1 MSCKAFRFAVV
12 LLVAAGLQPGAASA
26 AARLEAQA
34 AGVTSYVLD
43 NGFKIILLPV
53 ANAATARVELLVKV
67 GSKQEGYGETGMA
80 HLLEH
85 MLFKGAGRHADLKSA
100 LNALGATWNGTT
112 TVERTNFFAM
122 VRADPA
128 KVDALIR
135 LEADRFL
142 RPTFSAADLASEMTV
157 VRNELER
164 KDSDPNSLVTRA
176 LRRQSYFWHGYGR
189 PTIGARSDIEGAP
202 FAALQA
208 FHRRYYRPDN
218 ALLVVS
224 GQIDAARVLA
234 VVEAEFGLAARP
246 DTALP
251 GSWTRDEARPQT
263 NRSELFGD
271 TGKVIAASAWKLPG
285 SNVRQTQAIDLAS
298 SALCAAAWGKLRRE
312 TVEMSEVAFGMS
324 CNVDALPDYSL
335 FVVRA
340 NAGEQADAAGLARRM
355 HEQLEKVVRAGLSEA
370 ELERARNKT
379 LAALARLGQ
388 SHEALAAQLAEA
400 EVAGDWRLFFRRREI
415 LAELTLEEVNAALRT
430 WLIDINRSDV
440 LLRRSDGRKLPVPP
454 PGVALSEL
462 VGRDWPASA
471 ASGDALPSSFDELA
485 GQVVSQPLGEDG
497 QAALLSRQTQ
507 GKLAWV
513 SIAND
518 YGNLPALN
526 GRQDACAL
534 ASSLLAQ
541 GGGGLSR
548 DQLVRR
554 LEALQARWSLGLGGL
569 SLEAP
574 RANIEAALD
583 LLLAVWKSPRL
594 PAVEFERLKRARLA
608 QLQAA
613 RKDPAR
619 VAANAIAGRFDNYPA
634 GHPYQSRSLAQVSE
648 AVQKIEMDDI
658 KACLA
663 DFGGRSQIR
672 LAMVG
677 DFSEADIAAT
687 WARLHQLPAAAEPYQ
702 RIAELAPP
710 TVVDRTPIEV
720 IAAERPNADVLGV
733 ALLAITPDAADY
745 PALKIAVSLLGGG
758 SDSRIRQRLR
768 EREGLAYSAGAALS
782 GGDFGPRSRFSVS
795 SSVASAQAAAAL
807 ALLQEEVARA
817 LVEGF
822 TALEVERAQAAW
834 QEARAKSLASESAL
848 VGLLLQGMQ
857 NGHDFAWQ
865 AELDRRIARLTAPE
879 VSAALRRHLAPA
891 ALVWS
896 VAHGE

>member
-1 MSCKAFRFAVV
+1 MSCKAFCLAVV
-12 LLVAAGLQPGAASA
+12 LLVAAGLLSGPARA

-34 AGVTSYVLD
+34 AGVSAHVLD

-112 TVERTNFFAM
+112 TVERTNFFAT

-142 RPTFSAADLASEMTV
+142 RPGFAPADLASEMTV

-234 VVEAEFGLAARP
+234 LAEAEFGRAARP
-246 DTALP
+246 ADPLP
-251 GSWTRDEARPQT
+251 GNWTREEARPQT

-271 TGKVIAASAWKLPG
+271 AGKVIAASAWKLPG
-285 SNVRQTQAIDLAS
+285 SKLSQTLAIELAS
-298 SALCAAAWGKLRRE
+298 PALCAAAWGKLRRE
-312 TVEMSEVAFGMS
+312 AVEAPEAALGMS
-324 CNVDALPDYSL
+324 CHVDAWPDYSL
-335 FVVRA
+335 FVARA
-340 NAGEQADAAGLARRM
+340 SAGEQADADGLARRM
-355 HEQLEKVVRAGLSEA
+355 HGQLEKVLRSGLGEA
-370 ELERARNKT
+370 QLERARSKALT
-379 LAALARLGQ
+379 ALARLGQ

-415 LAELTLEEVNAALRT
+415 LAELTLDEVNAALRT

-440 LLRRSDGRKLPVPP
+440 LLRQCDGCKLPPSPP
-454 PGVALSEL
+454 APALAEL
-462 VGRDWPASA
+462 AGRDWPAIA
-471 ASGDALPSSFDELA
+471 MSGAALPASFDELA
-485 GQVVSQPLGEDG
+485 EQVVSLPLPDAG
-497 QAALLSRQTQ
+497 QAALLALQTRGNQ
-507 GKLAWV
+507 AWL

-518 YGNLPALN
+518 YGNLPALT
-526 GRQDACAL
+526 GRRDACAL
-534 ASSLLAQ
+534 AGSLLAQ
-541 GGGGLSR
+541 GGGGLGR
-548 DQLVRR
+548 NQFERR
-554 LEALQARWSLGLGGL
+554 LEALQARWTLGLGGL

-583 LLLAVWKSPRL
+583 LLLAAWKSPLL
-594 PAVEFERLKRARLA
+594 PAAEFESQKRARLA
-608 QLQAA
+608 QLRAA
-613 RKDPAR
+613 QKDPAQL
-619 VAANAIAGRFDNYPA
+619 AANAVARRFDNYPA
-634 GHPYQSRSLAQVSE
+634 GHPYQTRSLAQ
-648 AVQKIEMDDI
+648 AVDAVEKVEMDDVR
-658 KACLA
+658 ACLA

-677 DFSEADIAAT
+677 DFSEADVAAT
-687 WARLHQLPAAAEPYQ
+687 WARLRELPAASQPYQ
-702 RIAELAPP
+702 RIGEAAPP
-710 TVVDRTPIEV
+710 LTVDRTPLEFV
-720 IAAERPNADVLGV
+720 AAERPNAEVRGV
-733 ALLAITPDAADY
+733 ALLPISPDAADY
-745 PALKIAVSLLGGG
+745 PALKIAISLLGGG

-768 EREGLAYSAGAALS
+768 ERAGLAYTAGATLS
-782 GGDFGPRSRFSVS
+782 GGDFGPRSRLTVS

-807 ALLQEEVARA
+807 ALLQEELAQA
-817 LVEGF
+817 LAEGF
-822 TALEVERAQAAW
+822 TAAEVERAQAAW
-834 QEARAKSLASESAL
+834 QEARTRSLASEGAL
-848 VGLLLQGMQ
+848 VGQLLQGMQ
-857 NGHDFAWQ
+857 SGRDFAWQ
-865 AELDRRIARLTAPE
+865 AEFDRRIAALTAAE
-879 VSAALRRHLAPA
+879 VTAALRRHLAPA

-896 VAHGE
+896 VARGE